1 MDNQT
6 DIPHHVYTLLAL
18 EHESSQR
25 EVAQSSYKR
34 PFEESRRELIA
45 RLLDPVLSLEETA
58 RILNVCPATVRRY
71 TNKGMLK
78 YYRKDVEHSVT
89 GGANRETRQRR
100 FRLSDVLGFLEE
112 RASQTGEA
120 IFTEQTSSSA

>member
-1 MDNQT
+1 MNNQT

-34 PFEESRRELIA
+34 PFEETRQELIA

-89 GGANRETRQRR
+89 GRANRETRQRR
-100 FRLSDVLGFLEE
+100 FRLSDVLRFLES
-112 RASQTGEA
+112 RASQNDEA
-120 IFTEQTSSSA
+120 GFVDHGGDPA